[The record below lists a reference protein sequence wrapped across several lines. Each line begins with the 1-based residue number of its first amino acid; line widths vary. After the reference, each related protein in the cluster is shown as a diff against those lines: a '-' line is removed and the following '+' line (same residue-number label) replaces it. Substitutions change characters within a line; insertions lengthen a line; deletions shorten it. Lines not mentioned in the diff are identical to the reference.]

1 MMVSKVTAADYT
13 RDKEV
18 HRYLIIAHRL
28 QDDEIIVRVR
38 ALASDHMSNHAA
50 LTRDA

>member
-1 MMVSKVTAADYT
+1 MMVSKVTAAPYT
-13 RDKEV
+13 TDKEV
-18 HRYLIIAHRL
+18 RRYLIIGQRL
-28 QDDEIIVRVR
+28 EDDEIIVRVR